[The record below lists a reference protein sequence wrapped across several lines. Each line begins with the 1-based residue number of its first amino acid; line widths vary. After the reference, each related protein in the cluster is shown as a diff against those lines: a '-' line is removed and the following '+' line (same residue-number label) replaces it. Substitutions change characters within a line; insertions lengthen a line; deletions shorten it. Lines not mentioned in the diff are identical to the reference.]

1 MNNASL
7 KEVWEREG
15 ERKRGR
21 EGEIEREIRW
31 CLIPKEKTL
40 GKKDSKSR

>member
-7 KEVWEREG
+7 KEVWERER
-15 ERKRGR
+15 ERER
-21 EGEIEREIRW
+21 EGEIERDIRW

-40 GKKDSKSR
+40 GKNDSKSR

>member
-7 KEVWEREG
+7 KEVWE
-15 ERKRGR
+15 R